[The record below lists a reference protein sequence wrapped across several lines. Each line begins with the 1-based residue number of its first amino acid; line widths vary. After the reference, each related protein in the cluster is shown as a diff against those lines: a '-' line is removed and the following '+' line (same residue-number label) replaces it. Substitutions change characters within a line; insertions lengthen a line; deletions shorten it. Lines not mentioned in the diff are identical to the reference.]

1 MDAIRIIRD
10 EHRSIEAVMH
20 ALTHLA
26 RAAQDPAVRP
36 GFEVLRAMI
45 YYIAEYPERLHHP
58 KEDEQLF
65 ARLAA
70 RAPEAKPLLD
80 ELIAEH
86 ASGAPMLRG
95 LEHALLDFEQNW
107 PRGAREFAAA
117 VAAYA
122 DFHCKHMR
130 KEEEQV
136 LPLAERVLSAEDW
149 RAIDE
154 AFAGH
159 HDPFADVRGQDFERL
174 FAHIVALAPEP
185 IGLGAP
191 WKKAG

>member
-58 KEDEQLF
+58 KEDGQLF

-80 ELIAEH
+80 ELSAEH

-122 DFHCKHMR
+122 DFHWKHMR